1 MLHGPRQTWE
11 FLSSAASKINL
22 FLISAS
28 LTGSYASEP
37 QTYGVQNS
45 DKTDNVNRLT
55 RPLACLLACL
65 LAFSVMR
72 NFPLSSVKIIM
83 IIYYIILH
91 RNEKSGKAKNPPP
104 SFPRKRES
112 RPFGAETYRIKRFPA
127 SWIPT
132 FVRMTGYRFH
142 YGRVQIT
149 ACAGRTG
156 FQVAVF
162 DFLFLWE

>member
-55 RPLACLLACL
+55 RP
-65 LAFSVMR
+65 V
-72 NFPLSSVKIIM
+72 
-83 IIYYIILH
+83 
-91 RNEKSGKAKNPPP
+91 
-104 SFPRKRES
+104 
-112 RPFGAETYRIKRFPA
+112 
-127 SWIPT
+127 
-132 FVRMTGYRFH
+132 
-142 YGRVQIT
+142 GR
-149 ACAGRTG
+149 CG
-156 FQVAVF
+156 FQVLRLPPCPCRCLRF
-162 DFLFLWE
+162 

>member
-55 RPLACLLACL
+55 RPLACLLACFQCHEK
-65 LAFSVMR
+65 FS
-72 NFPLSSVKIIM
+72 FVK
-83 IIYYIILH
+83 
-91 RNEKSGKAKNPPP
+91 
-104 SFPRKRES
+104 
-112 RPFGAETYRIKRFPA
+112 
-127 SWIPT
+127 
-132 FVRMTGYRFH
+132 
-142 YGRVQIT
+142 
-149 ACAGRTG
+149 C
-156 FQVAVF
+156 
-162 DFLFLWE
+162 

>member
-91 RNEKSGKAKNPPP
+91 RNEKSGKTKNPLA

-112 RPFGAETYRIKRFPA
+112 RILMPQEFIKD
-127 SWIPT
+127 
-132 FVRMTGYRFH
+132 
-142 YGRVQIT
+142 GRGLI
-149 ACAGRTG
+149 R
-156 FQVAVF
+156 
-162 DFLFLWE
+162 